1 MVLMIPT
8 CGFAQKLVRPT
19 RRPHIVAGTIGITGM
34 DREYT
39 VRIGSVD
46 TAITV
51 RQIGAAS
58 WLAQAKR
65 LDGEVVEFS
74 GDDASYA
81 VERVKLALL
90 ESDLTT
96 DDAI

>member
-1 MVLMIPT
+1 
-8 CGFAQKLVRPT
+8 
-19 RRPHIVAGTIGITGM
+19 M

-39 VRIGSVD
+39 VRIGDVD

-58 WLAQAKR
+58 WLAQATR
-65 LDGEVVEFS
+65 SDGEIVEFS
-74 GDDASYA
+74 GDDASYT

-90 ESDLTT
+90 KSDLTA
-96 DDAI
+96 DDEI